1 MSTMEQDIN
10 SLMQQIS
17 QLPQTEKN
25 KLLTFLLYQS
35 SAIPQKDKEAIE
47 FLTVSS
53 ERFTK
58 WIKETDKVIEETE
71 IFLNELR
78 KSA

>member
-1 MSTMEQDIN
+1 MEQDIN
-10 SLMQQIS
+10 NLMQQIS
-17 QLPQTEKN
+17 QLPEAEKS

-35 SAIPQKDKEAIE
+35 AAIPQKDKETIE
-47 FLTVSS
+47 FLTASS
-53 ERFTK
+53 QRFAK
-58 WIKETDKVIEETE
+58 WIKETDEVIEETE

>member
-35 SAIPQKDKEAIE
+35 SAIPQKDKETIE

>member
-1 MSTMEQDIN
+1 MEQDIN
-10 SLMQQIS
+10 NLIQNIN
-17 QLPQTEKN
+17 QLPESEK
-25 KLLTFLLYQS
+25 KKILTFLLYQS
-35 SAIPQKDKEAIE
+35 SAISQKDKETIE
-47 FLTVSS
+47 FLTASS

-58 WIKETDKVIEETE
+58 WIEETDKVIEETE